1 VKLVRSTK
9 AKLVFDLG
17 QREEQMLLRLL
28 KLYPCVPAAHHV
40 LSKADQLPGAAANQQ
55 LLDEALEEQRT
66 QNKKHLLTLLNDPGR
81 LEHTDSGARLSL
93 SPAEAEWFM
102 QVLNDIRVGS
112 WIELGSPAG
121 RLTELNP
128 AKALIFWPWSG
139 RGIFKCNCLRRSKE
153 GREA

>member
-1 VKLVRSTK
+1 MKLVRSTK
-9 AKLVFDLG
+9 TGLVFDLS

-40 LSKADQLPGAAANQQ
+40 LSKAGRLPGAEANQQ
-55 LLDEALEEQRT
+55 LLDEALAEQRA
-66 QNKKHLLTLLNDPGR
+66 QHKKQLQTLLADPRR

-112 WIELGSPAG
+112 WILLGSPDGKPLELTPEKAPHFVAMERAG
-121 RLTELNP
+121 YFQMQLLE
-128 AKALIFWPWSG
+128 AL
-139 RGIFKCNCLRRSKE
+139 E
-153 GREA
+153 RET